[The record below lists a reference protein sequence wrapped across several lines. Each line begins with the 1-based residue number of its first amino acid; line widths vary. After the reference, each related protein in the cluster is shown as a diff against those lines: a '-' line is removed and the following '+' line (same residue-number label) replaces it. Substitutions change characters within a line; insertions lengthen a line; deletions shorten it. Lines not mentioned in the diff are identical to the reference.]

1 MAMNPADTLVLIVD
15 DITSNLRVLGE
26 ILQNRGYKVTFA
38 KNGEQALERVITA
51 RPDLI
56 LLDLM
61 MPDIDGLEVCTR
73 LKQNPEI
80 QSIPVI
86 FLTASHEPA
95 HLLEAFSHGAVD
107 YITKPFNAP
116 ELLARV
122 KTHLELKYLQDWNQR
137 QLQQERLIRSIAQGT
152 LESLELQSLLTN
164 TAAAVRAYFQ
174 ADRVLIYQCTEV
186 DTLNPDP
193 TLETQPGRIVAE
205 SLTEG
210 SCSLLGLT
218 LEDCPWIHTSLDRS
232 PSLVQAG
239 GFPPHNATVQPV
251 SAQHQETLAQ
261 WQVKAEMIT
270 PIFQRSE
277 HWGALIIHR
286 CEVDAPWT
294 PEELQVITRVVEQL
308 EVAIQQAS
316 LYSQLRLLNQELR
329 HLANVDSLTSLA
341 NRRALDEYLGQI
353 WKTLLL
359 EQEPLSLLL
368 CDIDYFKAYNDRYG
382 HPQGDWCLQ
391 QVAQTIAQA
400 SHRPMDLA
408 ARYGGEE
415 FAVILPYTPSEGAQ
429 QVAQRLQANL
439 EALQIPHRG
448 SSVGDCLT
456 LSLGLVTVIPTAAL
470 SPQQIVDSADRAL
483 YQAKAKG
490 RNRLEI
496 GTPLRS

>member
-1 MAMNPADTLVLIVD
+1 
-15 DITSNLRVLGE
+15 
-26 ILQNRGYKVTFA
+26 
-38 KNGEQALERVITA
+38 
-51 RPDLI
+51 
-56 LLDLM
+56 
-61 MPDIDGLEVCTR
+61 
-73 LKQNPEI
+73 
-80 QSIPVI
+80 
-86 FLTASHEPA
+86 
-95 HLLEAFSHGAVD
+95 
-107 YITKPFNAP
+107 
-116 ELLARV
+116 
-122 KTHLELKYLQDWNQR
+122 
-137 QLQQERLIRSIAQGT
+137 
-152 LESLELQSLLTN
+152 
-164 TAAAVRAYFQ
+164 
-174 ADRVLIYQCTEV
+174 
-186 DTLNPDP
+186 
-193 TLETQPGRIVAE
+193 
-205 SLTEG
+205 
-210 SCSLLGLT
+210 
-218 LEDCPWIHTSLDRS
+218 
-232 PSLVQAG
+232 
-239 GFPPHNATVQPV
+239 
-251 SAQHQETLAQ
+251 
-261 WQVKAEMIT
+261 
-270 PIFQRSE
+270 
-277 HWGALIIHR
+277 
-286 CEVDAPWT
+286 
-294 PEELQVITRVVEQL
+294 
-308 EVAIQQAS
+308 
-316 LYSQLRLLNQELR
+316 LR

-496 GTPLRS
+496 GTPLLS